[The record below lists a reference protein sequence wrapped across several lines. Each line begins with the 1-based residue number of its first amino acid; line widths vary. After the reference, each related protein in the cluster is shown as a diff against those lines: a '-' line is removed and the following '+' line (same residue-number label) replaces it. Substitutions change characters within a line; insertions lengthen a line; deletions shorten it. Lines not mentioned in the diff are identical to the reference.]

1 MAAVTKRMRWRCRR
15 GIRELDLVFGRF
27 LDQGFDA
34 LPADELE
41 AFERLLD
48 ENDLD
53 LYDWLTGRAVP
64 PTEEFRRLIA
74 RLSEGSGPR

>member
-1 MAAVTKRMRWRCRR
+1 MAVTKRMRWRCRR

-27 LDQGFDA
+27 LEQGFDT
-34 LPADELE
+34 LPPAEID

-74 RLSEGSGPR
+74 RLSDGAGDPR